1 MNPFL
6 KSFSY
11 AFNGLKISLKQR
23 NMKIHMACAS
33 LVIALGFYF
42 KITTTDWCI
51 LLLCIGTVTS
61 LEIINTAIEYLV
73 DLVSPNYNELAGKI
87 KDLAAGAVLMVA
99 IIAAIIGCLV
109 FWKYLTT

>member
-1 MNPFL
+1 MNSFL

-23 NMKIHMACAS
+23 NMKIHITCAV

-42 KITTTDWCI
+42 KITTTEWCI
-51 LLLCIGTVTS
+51 LLLCIGAVLT

-73 DLVSPNYNELAGKI
+73 DLVSPNYNELAGKV
-87 KDLAAGAVLMVA
+87 KDLAAGAVLIVA

-109 FWKYLTT
+109 FWKYLTA